1 MSQTCGIVIMPLRPE
16 QAGDFLRFFDH
27 KRGSAFADNPQWA
40 KCYCHYYQVPKSI
53 RWASLSAPQNR
64 RAMQARIKVGEMEGF
79 LAYDDGEVVGWV
91 NAQPRHKLPHCFA
104 RLGISPTPLACAPF
118 EAAAIVCFVIAPT
131 RRRRGIARAAAR
143 STRILR
149 RARLQARRR
158 LSVQVRRQR
167 ARGRSL
173 SRSAVDLPRRR
184 FQRSQ
189 RTQGSHGRAQT
200 AVTPC
205 LPPPPRTDARPRG
218 CRNIWLLCTG

>member
-1 MSQTCGIVIMPLRPE
+1 MSPTAEIVITPLRPE

-27 KRGSAFADNPQWA
+27 ERGAAFADNPQWA

-64 RAMQARIKVGEMEGF
+64 TAMQARIEVGEMEGF

-131 RRRRGIARAAAR
+131 QRRRGIARALLHGALESLAAR
-143 STRILR
+143 GFKLVDAFPFKSEGSTLAADHYHGPLSIFLDAGFSVLR
-149 RARLQARRR
+149 EHKDLT
-158 LSVQVRRQR
+158 VVRK
-167 ARGRSL
+167 
-173 SRSAVDLPRRR
+173 
-184 FQRSQ
+184 
-189 RTQGSHGRAQT
+189 
-200 AVTPC
+200 
-205 LPPPPRTDARPRG
+205 
-218 CRNIWLLCTG
+218 LL